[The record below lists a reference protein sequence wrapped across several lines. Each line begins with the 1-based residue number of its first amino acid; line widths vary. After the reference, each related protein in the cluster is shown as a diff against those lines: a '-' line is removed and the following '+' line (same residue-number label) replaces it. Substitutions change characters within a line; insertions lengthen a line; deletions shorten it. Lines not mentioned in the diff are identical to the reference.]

1 MGGAAF
7 WRTVHTSAL
16 FPAARETRLPD
27 DTVSAGLLRF
37 TCDRLEAVALNEGV
51 AGIIDRSLGG
61 ASRDKP
67 PWWYVTDLVNPSLA
81 YHREVSAPIPTDPA
95 IAQRLRFGKA
105 IHDTAES
112 WFRCMENF
120 AAAEGAV
127 DGAHIGLPGVRG
139 RIDFRI
145 GGSIIE
151 LKTTER
157 ATVDVEGVFSEHPHD
172 LEQLVLYALFT
183 VREDETHRLVYYRTG
198 AEPPFTSFRVRL
210 RRPGPLKH
218 AFEQRLKLLDE
229 ALSRRNP
236 ARLGQCR
243 YLELG
248 CDYDLQHICGCRA
261 EGRVDESFLR
271 ESLEVSADPTFDAEL
286 ERARQQARRR
296 GPTGLSLWDLFV
308 PRQAYLKAIGVGVPY
323 YPDDDERNA
332 SWRQLSDG
340 VKSSGLNYETRAID
354 LDGVHL
360 GWLELVTLRETGK
373 DGVSTNTY
381 PILVKSSN
389 AASPFRRDGL
399 PDAYIAQAGV
409 RCSLTGAPTALL
421 AVGYAGRPGL
431 IGCYRLS
438 FRDTAGILAE
448 VRRSL
453 RDIAWAVSHA
463 DPSHLGACESWL
475 TSTCSDGCLCRE
487 APTVG

>member
-1 MGGAAF
+1 VGHPIF
-7 WRTVHTSAL
+7 CRTVHRTTL
-16 FPAARETRLPD
+16 FPVTGETRLPD
-27 DTVSAGLLRF
+27 DTVNAGLLRF
-37 TCDRLEAVALNEGV
+37 TCDRLEAVTLNEGV
-51 AGIIDRSLGG
+51 AGIIDLSLGG

-81 YHREVSAPIPTDPA
+81 YYREVSPPIPTDPA

-157 ATVDVEGVFSEHPHD
+157 ATVDSDAVFSDYPHD

-198 AEPPFTSFRVRL
+198 AEPPFTSFKVRL

-236 ARLGQCR
+236 ARLGRCR
-243 YLELG
+243 YLEMG

-261 EGRVDESFLR
+261 EDLVDESILR
-271 ESLEVSADPTFDAEL
+271 ESLEVSADPAFDVEL

-308 PRQAYLKAIGVGVPY
+308 PRQAYLKSIGVGIPY

-340 VKSSGLNYETRAID
+340 VKSSGLSYETRAID

-360 GWLELVTLRETGK
+360 GWLEFVTLRETGK

-381 PILVKSSN
+381 PILVKASN

-399 PDAYIAQAGV
+399 PDAYVAQAGV
-409 RCSLTGAPTALL
+409 RCSLADTPSALI
-421 AVGYAGRPGL
+421 AVGYSGRPGL

-453 RDIAWAVSHA
+453 RDIAWAVSHG
-463 DPSHLGACESWL
+463 DPSHLASCESWL
-475 TSTCSDGCLCRE
+475 RSSCSNGCLCRGV
-487 APTVG
+487 PTVG